1 MKEIERNLNK
11 NFPNVCDWFV
21 DNKLSIHFG
30 EDKTKSI
37 LFGTKHRL
45 NKVNSVEIKYGQIH
59 IKQYHTVTYLGC
71 LLDETLSGESM
82 ALKVI
87 NKISSRL
94 RFLYRKNKFLSP
106 PLRRLLCNSLI
117 QPHFDYECSA
127 WYLNLN
133 KRLKSKSQILQNK
146 CIRFCLNLNN
156 RGHIGQKEFEQ
167 INWLPVNDRFKQIIS
182 SMSFK
187 FCNNT
192 SPPYMNDV
200 FKPAGQAN
208 TTTRASLLKLN
219 EPLRRTN
226 HAQNNIS
233 YIAPI
238 IWNNL
243 PNSLKTTDNLNT
255 NKHRVKEHFSHQ
267 IRNELNNINSYF

>member
-1 MKEIERNLNK
+1 
-11 NFPNVCDWFV
+11 
-21 DNKLSIHFG
+21 
-30 EDKTKSI
+30 
-37 LFGTKHRL
+37 
-45 NKVNSVEIKYGQIH
+45 
-59 IKQYHTVTYLGC
+59 
-71 LLDETLSGESM
+71 M

-87 NKISSRL
+87 NKINSRL
-94 RFLYRKNKFLSP
+94 RFLYRKNRFLSP

-117 QPHFDYECSA
+117 QPHFDYACSA
-127 WYLNLN
+127 WYPNLN
-133 KRLKSKSQILQNK
+133 KRLKSKLQILQNK

-156 RGHIGQKEFEQ
+156 RAHIGQKEFEQ

-200 FKPAGQAN
+200 FKPAGQPN

-219 EPLRRTN
+219 QPLRRTN
-226 HAQNNIS
+226 HGQNNIS

-243 PNSLKTTDNLNT
+243 SNSFKTTDNLNT
-255 NKHRVKEHFSHQ
+255 YKHKVKEHFFHP
-267 IRNELNNINSYF
+267 IRNEAHNIYSYF